1 MCARAVPRVQALVL
15 WGLMLV
21 QTAILVAITLG
32 CGRCT
37 TIRRHMSRL
46 GVTLLLTGCVSVAM
60 GLVVSSAAASQDQAT
75 SFVPLVLIPQL
86 FFAGA
91 IIPVTRMSEP
101 IETLSSFVYAKWAF
115 ATSGSS
121 IDLSERLLSQP
132 GRGRILYGDFFDL
145 SLVVGT
151 GMLAVFLVAP
161 LTSAWALVRHAAASA
176 G

>member
-1 MCARAVPRVQALVL
+1 MCARARTSCPSIVL
-15 WGLMLV
+15 WADV
-21 QTAILVAITLG
+21 VETRDPVAITLWL
-32 CGRCT
+32 RPL
-37 TIRRHMSRL
+37 HDDPAAYVAL

-151 GMLAVFLVAP
+151 GMLAVFLVAL